1 MSSSPYHLFQ
11 CFGIELEYMIVDKDS
26 LLVKPIADELLKYE
40 LGEIGSDFEN
50 GIVTWSNELVLH
62 VIEIKS
68 SKPEADLETLEK
80 EFEKNIFRINGILSK
95 WNAMLLP
102 SAAHPLMNPFK
113 DTKLWPHDNNE
124 VYALYDKIFN
134 SKGHGWSNLQ
144 STHLNLPFH
153 GDVEFAKLH
162 AACRLILPLLP
173 ALCASS
179 PLLDGKLT
187 GMLDTRLQYYK
198 TNQSKLPIIT
208 GRIIPENLYSYD
220 EYKNHVYLPI
230 AEAIAPY
237 DPETILDPIWV
248 NSRGAMARFDR
259 GSIEIR
265 VMDIQEC
272 AAADMAI
279 VSTVIEIL
287 KLFVDEKLI
296 SLSQQKQVDTEV
308 LASIF
313 DQAAATGFATQVKDL
328 SYLNAFGMKTP
339 TSIKELWIKLL
350 EKIPAL
356 TPYQKVN
363 REVINTIISEGSLS
377 ERIIRALGA
386 DVSEK
391 GIKRVY
397 HQLSV
402 CLKEN
407 KLFIPNHV

>member
-1 MSSSPYHLFQ
+1 MSTSPFHLFQ
-11 CFGIELEYMIVDKDS
+11 GYGIELEYMIVDKDS
-26 LLVKPIADELLKYE
+26 LQVKSIADELLKHE
-40 LGEIGSDFEN
+40 LGIIGSDFEN

-80 EFEKNIFRINGILSK
+80 EFKKNILHINGTLSK

-102 SAAHPLMNPFK
+102 SAAHPLMNPFT

-124 VYALYDKIFN
+124 VYSLYDKIFN

-153 GDVEFAKLH
+153 GDEEFAKLH

-179 PLLDGKLT
+179 PVLDGALS
-187 GMLDTRLQYYK
+187 GMLDTRLKYYK
-198 TNQSKLPIIT
+198 TNQSRIPVIT
-208 GRIIPENLYSYD
+208 GRIIPENIYSYD
-220 EYKNHVYLPI
+220 KYKKQVYLPI
-230 AEAIAPY
+230 AEAIRPY

-287 KLFVDEKLI
+287 KLFVDEKLV
-296 SLSQQKQVDTEV
+296 SLDQQMKMETEV
-308 LASIF
+308 LATLF
-313 DQAAATGFATQVKDL
+313 DQAASTGLATQVSNL
-328 SYLNAFGMKTP
+328 SYLETFG
-339 TSIKELWIKLL
+339 IKSQGTIKDIWIKLL
-350 EKIPAL
+350 AKIPA
-356 TPYQKVN
+356 TTAFQKVN
-363 REVINTIISEGSLS
+363 REIINTILTQGSLS

-386 DVSEK
+386 DVSEP
-391 GIKRVY
+391 GIKKVY
-397 HQLSV
+397 HQLST
-402 CLKEN
+402 CLMEN
-407 KLFIPNHV
+407 KLFIP